1 MRIQHFLD
9 VASAPEE
16 IAPLLAGGSLTAL
29 EHNIGMFGQL
39 LWERLASKCACS
51 VVKEKASDFLSPFQF
66 GVACPSGSEKI
77 IHNLREVLE
86 QHWSDPD
93 FAVIKIDMQN
103 AFNLVSRD
111 VVLLNQQCFLHFPE
125 IYPWTCWCY
134 SQHPKRWHPVG
145 LISSASGV
153 QQGDPLG
160 LLLFALVRQSILR
173 QLAADLTHNV
183 NNSCLMHD
191 EMKQSNVPHFEI
203 LGAPI
208 GDLVFC
214 ATFVAQKQSEA
225 SKLLQ
230 QLEAVGSIDPQV
242 ALLLLRQSYIA
253 SFQSSGLSPSSG
265 KYLSS
270 SVDLYNSLVD
280 PQDSLTLESV
290 GNSHLS
296 QKVLSSK
303 IEDRQFGNLFHAT
316 LTDRAH
322 LLSVSSPHTSAW
334 LSVTPS
340 PRLNLHLEPAEF
352 QVALKWWLGI
362 PVVQGQV
369 ALTVLP
375 LCWMTLAITPSV
387 TSANVLAWVY
397 VWRWAVGLGSPI
409 HNPALQMFL
418 SLTGTLLPLT
428 CPSRPA
434 TSKCFARTVV
444 AFSKLAGCLSTN
456 PSPRPSLE
464 YTAV

>member
-1 MRIQHFLD
+1 MHILHCVQCYRYIDDGVVAGPIAAIARVLAIIQD
-9 VASAPEE
+9 R
-16 IAPLLAGGSLTAL
+16 GS
-29 EHNIGMFGQL
+29 
-39 LWERLASKCACS
+39 
-51 VVKEKASDFLSPFQF
+51 
-66 GVACPSGSEKI
+66 
-77 IHNLREVLE
+77 
-86 QHWSDPD
+86 
-93 FAVIKIDMQN
+93 
-103 AFNLVSRD
+103 
-111 VVLLNQQCFLHFPE
+111 
-125 IYPWTCWCY
+125 
-134 SQHPKRWHPVG
+134 
-145 LISSASGV
+145 
-153 QQGDPLG
+153 PLG
-160 LLLFALVRQSILR
+160 LYINITKCELFSLS
-173 QLAADLTHNV
+173 DLSTV
-183 NNSCLMHD
+183 PD

-434 TSKCFARTVV
+434 TSKCFARSEHDGSIVSEAGVTAGVAARAAEVRKHYENDAKSTELGWICVPLTVESQEGIKTNALNFKV
-444 AFSKLAGCLSTN
+444 LGDLFGKLSFILIQSNTLKSILARVTFSLPYRAAMAMDFGQFCLVLNQEAS
-456 PSPRPSLE
+456 
-464 YTAV
+464 